1 MKPECVCS
9 TEKLTCF
16 LKPVDGT
23 GKIKWEGGHE
33 KRDLRNGGQPNTVG
47 ENGRF

>member
-1 MKPECVCS
+1 MKPECVSS

-23 GKIKWEGGHE
+23 GKIKWKGGHKIE
-33 KRDLRNGGQPNTVG
+33 IKEIEDN
-47 ENGRF
+47 

>member
-1 MKPECVCS
+1 MKPEWVRS
-9 TEKLTCF
+9 TEELTCF

-23 GKIKWEGGHE
+23 GKIKWKGGHK
-33 KRDLRNGGQPNTVG
+33 KRDLRNGGQPHTVG